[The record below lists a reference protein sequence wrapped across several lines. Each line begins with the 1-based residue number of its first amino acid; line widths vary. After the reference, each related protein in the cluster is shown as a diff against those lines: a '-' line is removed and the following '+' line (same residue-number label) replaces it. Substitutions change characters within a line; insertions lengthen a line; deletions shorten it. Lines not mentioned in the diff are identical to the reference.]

1 MRRSWVLAT
10 ITWLA
15 VPGES
20 FAQRADEN
28 AVTAAPDAFG
38 TSIGQQNVGL
48 YSQSDARG
56 FSPQDA
62 GNLRVEGLYF
72 DRQTWVTSDCM
83 VRETT
88 MRVGIAAQSYA
99 FPAPTGI
106 ADFSLR
112 TPGDKRLFSAVLT
125 RGPFDSATAD
135 LEAQIPLI
143 DRTLGVDLC
152 AGYIENFV
160 PDLFREMH
168 GARFGMTFRWQPAP
182 NTEIIPFWAYDV
194 GGARQIVPIVYT
206 DGTLPLPSFLTQ
218 DLGAQDWTT
227 QGWHMNT
234 FGAVLK
240 SAFGDHWALAAGLFH
255 SRERDPLG
263 HEPYLNLGPNET
275 ADSVMDV
282 APPFAAD
289 STSGELRL
297 ARAFINGAHRRELQL
312 TVRGRDVERQ
322 FGGDSLT
329 DFGTIALTSQM
340 PFAPPPLAFGPVGHD
355 STRQRD
361 LGLSYEERW
370 VGVGSFSIGVLN
382 DHYRRTV
389 VLPSGTVD
397 TNRTSPR
404 LLNLRL
410 ASDPQRDLIFYG
422 SFIQGLEDS
431 AAAPVSAD
439 NRFEPPPATRT
450 WQLDGGI
457 RWAPSTML
465 QLIFGG
471 FEIQKPYF
479 NVGTDNV
486 YAQLGRLDYRGLE
499 TSLSYNDRGLTLLL
513 GGVLIKPRV
522 DRALPEPGATG
533 SIPLGPVPLTLTF
546 NADYAPPQWGPW
558 AASLQWNRLA
568 PRVAT
573 SDNTVYLPQLSTLA
587 AGVRYQGSFRS
598 HPWAV
603 RLDGFNLTDA
613 RGLHLSALDALLSE
627 QRRRFMVT
635 IAADL

>member
-1 MRRSWVLAT
+1 MPRSWVLAT
-10 ITWLA
+10 IACLA

-28 AVTAAPDAFG
+28 AVTAAQDAFG

-62 GNLRVEGLYF
+62 GNLRIEGLYF

-112 TPGDKRLFSAVLT
+112 TPGDKTLFSAVLS

-135 LEAQIPLI
+135 LEAQIPLTE
-143 DRTLGVDLC
+143 RTLGVDLC
-152 AGYIENFV
+152 AGYVENFV
-160 PDLFREMH
+160 PDLFHEMH
-168 GARFGMTFRWQPAP
+168 GARFGATFRWQPAP
-182 NTEIIPFWAYDV
+182 NTEIIPFWAYEA

-206 DGTLPLPSFLTQ
+206 DGTLPLPFFHTQ
-218 DLGAQDWTT
+218 DLGTQDWTS

-240 SAFGDHWALAAGLFH
+240 NAFGEHWVLAAGLFH

-263 HEPYLNLGPNET
+263 HEPYLNLGPNAT

-297 ARAFINGAHRRELQL
+297 ARAFTNGSHRHELQL
-312 TVRGRDVERQ
+312 MVRGRDVERQ
-322 FGGDSLT
+322 FGGDSIT

-340 PFAPPPLAFGPVGHD
+340 PFAQPLLAFGPVGHD
-355 STRQRD
+355 GTRQRD

-370 VGVGSFSIGVLN
+370 AGVGSFSIGVLN

-389 VLPSGTVD
+389 VLPSATVD

-410 ASDPQRDLIFYG
+410 ASEPHRDLVFYG

-431 AAAPVSAD
+431 AVAPVSAD

-450 WQLDGGI
+450 WQIDGGI
-457 RWAPSTML
+457 RWAPSTTT

-471 FEIQKPYF
+471 FEIHKPYF

-486 YAQLGRLDYRGLE
+486 YAQLGRLEYRGLE

-513 GGVLIKPRV
+513 GGVLLRPQVERT
-522 DRALPEPGATG
+522 LPEPGATG
-533 SIPLGPVPLTLTF
+533 STPLGPVPLTLSF
-546 NADYAPPQWGPW
+546 NADYAPTQWGPW

-573 SDNTVYLPQLSTLA
+573 TDNTVYLPQLSTLA

-598 HPWAV
+598 HPWSV

-613 RGLHLSALDALLSE
+613 RGLHLSALEAVLSE

-635 IAADL
+635 VAADL